1 MVKGLPIFNKMFRV
15 VAREF
20 TVLLVCFKAVAKVFV
35 RGGGVVCFVCFFTF
49 GNMFGVVDEV
59 LLGNSG
65 WC

>member
-35 RGGGVVCFVCFFTF
+35 KGGFLFVFLHLVICSEWL
-49 GNMFGVVDEV
+49 MRY
-59 LLGNSG
+59 
-65 WC
+65 C